1 MEVFYEFVSNLSF
14 SVYIFS
20 LMLFCWIIIT
30 ASKGSYLR
38 EKNSHNSEN
47 ILQRILEAIS
57 FVAFIGG
64 LIWGFMNL
72 QWDFVIAL
80 LVIMFLASFGVLSL
94 INSFT
99 GYKDPHVF
107 FIRFREYFDGT
118 VFLCFITL
126 WMIF

>member
-1 MEVFYEFVSNLSF
+1 M
-14 SVYIFS
+14 
-20 LMLFCWIIIT
+20 
-30 ASKGSYLR
+30 R

-118 VFLCFITL
+118 VFLCFISL
-126 WMIF
+126 WIIF